1 MDTNKQLES
10 EVMAKIKSG
19 QIKLRSKY
27 IFLAEKLGLGSA
39 FILSVLLAV
48 LFFSLVLF
56 YLRASDNLFYLSFG
70 SVGLFAFLE
79 SFPYLLVIS
88 LIILIFVAGLIIKK
102 SDITYQKPFGYL
114 ALALVGFILIA
125 GVGLALTN
133 IAEMVQRSSLSIRPM
148 GMMLSPFGAG
158 EASEGNR
165 GVAGRITEVGNGY
178 ALVQTPNN
186 ITKLNITDDDII
198 LPEVG
203 QFIVAVGAR
212 NKKEFNVEMIH
223 QVDPAQMQMVRNNVH
238 RKFGPLDQG
247 TIDRGHAIKSCLD
260 NCPKLKLAP
269 KDCGERC
276 FGTTTV
282 ATTTLK

>member
-1 MDTNKQLES
+1 MDTNKQLEL

-19 QIKLRSKY
+19 QVKLRSKY
-27 IFLAEKLGLGSA
+27 IFLAEKLGLSSA

-48 LFFSLVLF
+48 LFLSLVLF

-70 SVGLFAFLE
+70 SIGLFAFLE
-79 SFPYLLVIS
+79 SFPYLLVIA
-88 LIILIFVAGLIIKK
+88 LIVFILVAGLIIKK
-102 SDITYQKPFGYL
+102 SDVSYQKPFGYL
-114 ALALVGFILIA
+114 ALGLVGFILIA

-133 IAEMVQRSSLSIRPM
+133 IAETVQKSSLNIRPM

-165 GVAGRITEVGNGY
+165 GIAGRITEVGNGY

-186 ITKLNITDDDII
+186 IIKLNITDDAII

-203 QFIVAVGAR
+203 QFVVAVGAR
-212 NKKEFNVEMIH
+212 GEGEFAVEMIR
-223 QVDPAQMQMVRNNVH
+223 QVNEAQMKMIRNKVH

-247 TIDRGHAIKSCLD
+247 TIERGRVVKSCLD
-260 NCPKLKLAP
+260 DCPKLRLAP

-276 FGTTTV
+276 FGTTT
-282 ATTTLK
+282 ATTTNLK